1 MWSRPGLLP
10 QVWFT
15 STNGKVRQ
23 VVEIYVWDYAGRL
36 ARIRQLTD
44 EANRLTALVREA
56 NDNTRA
62 SLRRGEFRVTYTYS
76 DPPDSH

>member
-1 MWSRPGLLP
+1 LWSRPGLLP
-10 QVWFT
+10 HKWFGNT
-15 STNGKVRQ
+15 VGEARQ
-23 VVEIYVWDYAGRL
+23 VMEIYVWDYTGRL

-62 SLRRGEFRVTYTYS
+62 SLRRGEFRVTYTTS
-76 DPPDSH
+76 ADPLPE

>member
-1 MWSRPGLLP
+1 M
-10 QVWFT
+10 
-15 STNGKVRQ
+15 
-23 VVEIYVWDYAGRL
+23 EIYVWDYKGRL

-62 SLRRGEFRVTYTYS
+62 SLRRGEFRVTYTPS
-76 DPPDSH
+76 PDALTE